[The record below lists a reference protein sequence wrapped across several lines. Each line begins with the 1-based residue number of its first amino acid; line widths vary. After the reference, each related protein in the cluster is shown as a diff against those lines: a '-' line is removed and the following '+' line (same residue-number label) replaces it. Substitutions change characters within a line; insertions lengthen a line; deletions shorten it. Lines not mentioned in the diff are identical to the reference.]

1 MPIRNNRDIDRILDE
16 FFSSVSDQDLKQM
29 EDLIKSLD
37 IGGPTVK
44 EYFKRVFFLEKLR
57 QMISSGKLEQTTDMD
72 FLREGF
78 QGKKL
83 LDNENA
89 YLGLLSVT
97 KPINHP
103 KKEVKEGIRI
113 YRIEK
118 GSGSFQ
124 IFHRNGKME
133 LIDVTEEDVI
143 FILAGDSY
151 SYSMTEESRMFEV
164 NLY

>member
-16 FFSSVSDQDLKQM
+16 FFSSVSDKDLEQM

-57 QMISSGKLEQTTDMD
+57 QMISSGKLEQTTD
-72 FLREGF
+72 
-78 QGKKL
+78 
-83 LDNENA
+83 
-89 YLGLLSVT
+89 LGLLSVT

-164 NLY
+164 NLC